1 MPRSI
6 WNGTVA
12 FGMVRV
18 PVKLYAATESKAVHF
33 HERHERDGAA
43 VQHRRVC
50 VKENREV
57 PYGEIVKGFEA
68 KSGSYVVLSKE
79 EIAAADGTGARVIE
93 IEHFVS
99 SEEIDPL
106 YYDHAYYLGPGND
119 AGEPYR
125 VLHAA
130 LRRSG
135 RVGIARFVFHNRA
148 HLVAVRALGDVL
160 AVHTMRFADELVS
173 ASELELPRP
182 QTTPSRREL
191 DMANALVEQLAA
203 RFQPG
208 RYRDTYREALMSLI
222 ERKAKG
228 ETIEAPV
235 EEPATAEDDLVRA
248 LQESLAATGA
258 RGSRARGARARAKAG
273 SSR

>member
-1 MPRSI
+1 M
-6 WNGTVA
+6 WNGTLA

-33 HERHERDGAA
+33 HERHATDGAA

-50 VKENREV
+50 VKEGKEV
-57 PYGEIVKGFEA
+57 PYSEVVKGFEA
-68 KSGSYVVLSKE
+68 KSDVYVVLSKE
-79 EIAAADGTGARVIE
+79 EIAAADGEAARAIE
-93 IEHFVS
+93 IEHFVAAD
-99 SEEIDPL
+99 EIDPL

-119 AGEPYR
+119 GAEPYR

-130 LRRSG
+130 LKRAK

-148 HLVAVRALGDVL
+148 QLVAVRALDDVL

-173 ASELELPRP
+173 PGDLDIAQPHSK
-182 QTTPSRREL
+182 PSKREL
-191 DMANALVEQLAA
+191 DMAGALVGQLRA

-208 RYRDTYREALMSLI
+208 RYRDSYRHALMDVI

-228 ETIEAPV
+228 ETIEAPAPA
-235 EEPATAEDDLVRA
+235 PATAEEDLLAA
-248 LQESLAATGA
+248 LRQSLAAGEA
-258 RGSRARGARARAKAG
+258 RGSGTRGDGARSRPKAG
-273 SSR
+273 SRR